1 MTIGI
6 LCEKPSAAR
15 AMARALLDDDK
26 KKTGLYKGDHIV
38 IVNARG
44 HLYEL
49 AQPEDQVPKAKAAD
63 YKKWELAS
71 LPWNHKD
78 MAFKQ
83 EPIKGSAKEIAE
95 LKKALASVDEIA
107 VATDIDPSGEGDAI
121 AYNALVEL
129 SLDKKKLSR
138 MEFTDESATSF
149 QKAFEKRRAVKS
161 PQDEGVYRK
170 AQFRNYFDFMTIQH
184 TRVATI
190 SAAQKAVLRQGRLKS
205 AIVFLVGEQLKAYND
220 YVKKPFFQNRFKDE
234 NGVMYINPNEAR
246 FDTAAEVPKQYS
258 ASSVVPDSKQNKYVK
273 PPRLLDLATLS
284 ARLSSKSYKAA
295 DVLATYQK
303 MYDKEYLSYPR
314 TEDRHITGEQF
325 KEMLPLVDGIAKVV
339 SVDTSI
345 LTERAPRKTHVKDS
359 GAHGANRP
367 GKKVPASLKAIETEF
382 GSLGA
387 MIYEELARSF
397 LAMFAKD
404 YAYEAQEGHV
414 AEYPKFIGKAQVPKV
429 MGWKDVFDTGDTKDE
444 DDEENAAGLGT
455 KAKPIVHEG
464 ANKRPEH
471 PTMKWLMKQ
480 LETREVGTGATRTS
494 TYADVTST
502 KARFPLLIEKR
513 GKITMSEFGDMS
525 YRILPGTKIGDLTAT
540 EQVFEI
546 MDRIAAGTTT
556 VEAELGMVADWV
568 AHDITV
574 MEKNAV
580 AMRKEL
586 GLKVEAQQ
594 KERAEG
600 FWGPKDEKV
609 AFAREWSGHRF
620 TDAEVTTLLEGKE
633 IEFTATSAKTGNEF
647 TARGKL
653 EPQTYNGNSYVGFKA
668 DFGNKKNAKGEEVPP
683 PMWCKHPFSDAELA
697 KLTAG
702 EGVTAKD
709 FVSKK
714 GNKFEATIHWK
725 VEKGQKK
732 LVPSFGS

>member
-15 AMARALLDDDK
+15 AMARALLFDEK
-26 KKTGLYKGDHIV
+26 KKTGLYNGDHIV

-49 AQPEDQVPKAKAAD
+49 AQPEDQVPSHKAAD

-71 LPWNHKD
+71 LPWNHKE

-83 EPIKGSAKEIAE
+83 VPIKGSSKEINE
-95 LKKALASVDEIA
+95 LKKALSSVDEIA

-129 SLDKKKLSR
+129 SLHGKKLSR

-149 QKAFEKRRAVKS
+149 QKAFTNRRPVKS

-170 AQFRNYFDFMTIQH
+170 AQYRNQFDFLTIQH

-220 YVKKPFFQNRFKDE
+220 YQRRPFFQNRFRDE
-234 NGVMYINPNEAR
+234 NGVIYTCTNEPR
-246 FDTAAEVPKQYS
+246 FDAQNQVPQQYS
-258 ASSVVPDSKQNKYVK
+258 PSAVIPDSKQNKYVK
-273 PPRLLDLATLS
+273 PPRLLDLASLS

-295 DVLATYQK
+295 DVLATTQQL
-303 MYDKEYLSYPR
+303 YDARIVSYPR
-314 TEDRHITGEQF
+314 TEDRHITTEQF
-325 KEMLPLVDGIAKVV
+325 KEMLPLVDDIAKVIGV
-339 SVDTSI
+339 NTGI
-345 LTERAPRKTHVKDS
+345 LTERAPRKTHVKDA

-367 GKKVPASLKAIETEF
+367 GMVVPSSLKAVENKY
-382 GSLGA
+382 GALGA
-387 MIYEELARSF
+387 LIYEELARSF

-404 YAYEAQEGHV
+404 YAYEAQEGHL
-414 AEYPKFIGKAQVPKV
+414 ADYPKFIGRAQVPKV
-429 MGWKDVFDTGDTKDE
+429 MGWKEVFDTGDAKDD

-455 KAKPIVHEG
+455 RAEPFVFEG

-480 LETREVGTGATRTS
+480 LESRNVGTGATRTS

-502 KARFPLLIEKR
+502 KSRFPLLNDKR
-513 GKITMSEFGDMS
+513 GKITMTEYGDMS
-525 YRILPGTKIGDLTAT
+525 YRLLPGTKIGDLTAT
-540 EQVFEI
+540 EQVFNI
-546 MDRIAAGTTT
+546 MDRIAAGHTTID
-556 VEAELGMVADWV
+556 AELGMVADWV
-568 AHDITV
+568 AHDIKV
-574 MEKNAV
+574 MEKNAIQ
-580 AMRKEL
+580 MRKDL

-600 FWGPKDEKV
+600 FWRPKGEKV

-620 TDAEVTTLLEGKE
+620 TDAEVATLLDGNE
-633 IEFTATSAKTGNEF
+633 IEFTATSAKTGNTF

-653 EPQTYNGNSYVGFKA
+653 EPQSYNGNAYVGFKA
-668 DFGNKKNAKGEEVPP
+668 DFGPKKNAKGEEIPP
-683 PMWCKHPFSDAELA
+683 PVWCKHSFTDAELA
-697 KLTAG
+697 KLQAG
-702 EGVTAKD
+702 EGVTVKD

-714 GNKFEATIHWK
+714 GNKFEATVHWK

-732 LVPSFGS
+732 LVPSFG